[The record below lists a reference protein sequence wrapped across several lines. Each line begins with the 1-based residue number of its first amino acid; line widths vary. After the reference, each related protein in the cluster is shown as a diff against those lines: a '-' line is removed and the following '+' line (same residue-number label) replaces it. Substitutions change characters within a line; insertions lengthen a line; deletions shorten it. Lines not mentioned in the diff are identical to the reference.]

1 LGKLDLRFPPL
12 PANWGPKAAARM
24 QMQEGQK
31 LDGKKKTSENKDNDG
46 GVRQLSKRQR
56 IKQNKRAK
64 RRKTEENVP
73 VDPDPALSTSMD

>member
-1 LGKLDLRFPPL
+1 
-12 PANWGPKAAARM
+12 M

-31 LDGKKKTSENKDNDG
+31 LDGKKKTAEDKDEG

-73 VDPDPALSTSMD
+73 ADPDPALSTSMD